1 MLNKEVKRMVVKVG
15 TSSLTYDTGKLN
27 IRRIRKLAEVISDL
41 ENAGVQVTL
50 VSSGAIGVGAS
61 KLGLKSRPQD
71 TPGRQAAATVG
82 QCELM
87 FMYDKVFSEYGHTVG
102 QLLITRS
109 DVENDERRKNLIN
122 CFEKLFEYNAIPII
136 NENDSVAVEEIV
148 YGDNDNL
155 SARVAKLVH
164 ADTLVILSDIDGFF
178 SANPAEDENAVLIP
192 VVEKIDDTLLHMAG
206 PSVSHLGT
214 GGMATK
220 LGAAKLATESGID
233 TVIMNGSNPEDIYR
247 LLDGRQVGTHF
258 KRQGD

>member
-1 MLNKEVKRMVVKVG
+1 MIKEVKRIVVKVG
-15 TSSLTYDTGKLN
+15 TSSLTYHTGKLN
-27 IRRIRKLAEVISDL
+27 IRRIRKLAEVLSDL
-41 ENAGVQVTL
+41 LNSGVQVTL

-61 KLGLKSRPQD
+61 KLGLLERPTD

-87 FMYDKVFSEYGHTVG
+87 FMYDKMFGEYNHTVG

-109 DVENDERRKNLIN
+109 DVENPERRENLIN
-122 CFEKLFEYNAIPII
+122 CFEKLFEYGAIPVV
-136 NENDSVAVEEIV
+136 NENDAVAVEEIV

-155 SARVAKLVH
+155 SAQVAQLIG
-164 ADTLVILSDIDGFF
+164 ADALVILSDIDGFF

-192 VVEKIDDTLLHMAG
+192 MVDKIDDTLLHMAG

-220 LGAAKLATESGID
+220 LGAAKSATEAGID

-247 LLDGRQVGTHF
+247 LLDGRQVGTLF